1 MEISRDLYDTFEDF
15 ADKRVEGSRSIYKRR
30 GELRDSKMKKDIIT
44 GLCGEYNPF
53 LTRGDE
59 LRDFSRT
66 MCNWSGKGIV
76 FSDFEGFITTAESAG
91 CMEVCSGQGN

>member
-1 MEISRDLYDTFEDF
+1 MEGIMTTYKLKMGEDYMFSARD
-15 ADKRVEGSRSIYKRR
+15 EGEFRDR
-30 GELRDSKMKKDIIT
+30 LR
-44 GLCGEYNPF
+44 EYNPF